1 MEQRTK
7 PESAQAEPTTSAH
20 PLIASDRVEGTEVRR
35 PNGDYLGR
43 IERIMIDKL
52 TGRSAYAVMSFGG
65 FLGFGEE
72 HYPIPWSKLDYNP
85 SLDAYQLD
93 VTEDQLRNAPKG
105 ELETDWRD
113 REWETRLHDY
123 YRMQPYWGY

>member
-1 MEQRTK
+1 MQDQ
-7 PESAQAEPTTSAH
+7 AQSMQPASTETTSSHA
-20 PLIASDRVEGTEVRR
+20 LIASDRVEGTEVRR
-35 PNGDYLGR
+35 PDGEYLGR

-65 FLGFGEE
+65 FMGFGEE
-72 HYPIPWSKLDYNP
+72 HYPIPWTKLNYNP
-85 SLDAYQLD
+85 SLDAYELAI
-93 VTEDQLRNAPKG
+93 TEDELRNAPKG
-105 ELETDWRD
+105 AVETDWRD